1 MELKVIAKIYTPM
14 KEKFGLPRQSGLAAG
29 LKGRIVFEKEYS
41 CKEALEGLEEF
52 EYLWVL
58 WGFDEVIERGEN
70 SFRPKVRPP
79 RLGGNEY
86 RGVFATRSPYRPN
99 PIGLSCV
106 KLEGIEMTQDGPV
119 IIVSGV
125 DMRDGTPVYDIKP
138 YLPYAEAHPDAR
150 GGFTDTT
157 KGRKLKVVW
166 DTGKGGVRKS
176 DEGVSGAEDAGSDE
190 GASNLKIPEGFTD
203 EDMRTVSE
211 ILAQDP
217 RPAYHDDP
225 ERVYGMS
232 YKDYNVRFKVSGDT
246 AHVTG
251 IDPLLILHK

>member
-1 MELKVIAKIYTPM
+1 MELKIIAKIYTPM

-29 LKGRIVFEKEYS
+29 LRGRIVFEKEYS
-41 CKEALEGLEEF
+41 DKEALEGLEEF

-106 KLEGIEMTQDGPV
+106 KLEEIEMTQDGPV

-138 YLPYAEAHPDAR
+138 YLPYAEAHPGAR
-150 GGFTDTT
+150 GGFTDSTN
-157 KGRKLKVVW
+157 GRRLEVVW
-166 DTGKGGVRKS
+166 GAGK
-176 DEGVSGAEDAGSDE
+176 
-190 GASNLKIPEGFTD
+190 ASPGFPEGFTD
-203 EDMRTVSE
+203 EDMRTVTD
-211 ILAQDP
+211 ILGQDP
-217 RPAYHDDP
+217 RPAYHGDP

-232 YKDYNVRFKVSGDT
+232 YKDYNVRFKVSGGT
-246 AHVTG
+246 AYVTG
-251 IDPLLILHK
+251 IDLC

>member
-1 MELKVIAKIYTPM
+1 MELKIIAKIYTPM

-70 SFRPKVRPP
+70 SFRPQVRPP

-138 YLPYAEAHPDAR
+138 YLPYAEAHPGAR
-150 GGFTDTT
+150 GGFTDSTN
-157 KGRKLKVVW
+157 GRKLEVVW
-166 DTGKGGVRKS
+166 GAGKDVVRKS
-176 DEGVSGAEDAGSDE
+176 DEDLSGSEDAGSDATE
-190 GASNLKIPEGFTD
+190 TGPGIPERFTD
-203 EDMRTVSE
+203 EDMRTVTE
-211 ILAQDP
+211 ILSQDP

-246 AHVTG
+246 ACVTV
-251 IDPLLILHK
+251 IDLC

>member
-1 MELKVIAKIYTPM
+1 MELKVIAKIFTPM

-70 SFRPKVRPP
+70 SFRPQVRPP

-157 KGRKLKVVW
+157 KGRKLEVVW
-166 DTGKGGVRKS
+166 DDAETGL
-176 DEGVSGAEDAGSDE
+176 
-190 GASNLKIPEGFTD
+190 NIPEGFTD
-203 EDMRTVSE
+203 ENISTVTE
-211 ILAQDP
+211 ILSQDP

-232 YKDYNVRFKVSGDT
+232 YKDYNVSFKVSGGT
-246 AHVTG
+246 AYVTG
-251 IDPLLILHK
+251 IDPC